1 MRGKQIVFVQK
12 KMHYEERFSFLDDRE
27 IILCE
32 KHGNTIKDNSVCLF
46 MNFQWRKVEGTD
58 KEYSIDSLFDGFRV
72 QN

>member
-32 KHGNTIKDNSVCLF
+32 KHGNTIKDVFS
-46 MNFQWRKVEGTD
+46 
-58 KEYSIDSLFDGFRV
+58 
-72 QN
+72 